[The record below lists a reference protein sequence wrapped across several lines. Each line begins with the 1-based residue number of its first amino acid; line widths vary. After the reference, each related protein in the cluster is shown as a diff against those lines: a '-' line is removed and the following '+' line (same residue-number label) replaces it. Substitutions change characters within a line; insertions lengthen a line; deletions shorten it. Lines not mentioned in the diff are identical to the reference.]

1 MTRKLCFSLALSLL
15 LGASST
21 QAQTAMGGLTFR
33 GQGLRP
39 AFPHNQF
46 FGARPVFPRQV
57 NPFFPN
63 QFGPFP
69 PSNFLFPSFGFG
81 PTVPSRLFFRHR
93 FGTGFFNRSF
103 GYPFYGFGAYSDPFV
118 SPFGPGPYSGGDES
132 SLPGVRSAPEEK
144 SSGAPPQA
152 KGEPQA
158 PSSDA
163 PDPAAVRVTLDG
175 QEQPSSRPLE
185 IGSGQHTI
193 QISARP
199 GS

>member
-1 MTRKLCFSLALSLL
+1 MTKKLCFSLALSLL
-15 LGASST
+15 LGAASA
-21 QAQTAMGGLTFR
+21 QAQTAIGGMTFR
-33 GQGLRP
+33 GQGFRP

-46 FGARPVFPRQV
+46 FGARPVFPRQL

-81 PTVPSRLFFRHR
+81 PTVPSRFFFRHR
-93 FGTGFFNRSF
+93 VGSGFFNGSF
-103 GYPFYGFGAYSDPFV
+103 GYPFYGFGAYSYPFV
-118 SPFGPGPYSGGDES
+118 SPFGAGPYSGGGEAS
-132 SLPGVRSAPEEK
+132 SRGARPAPTEK
-144 SSGAPPQA
+144 SSSTPQQA
-152 KGEPQA
+152 KGEPQP

-163 PDPAAVRVTLDG
+163 PNPDAVRVTLDG
-175 QEQPSSRPLE
+175 QEQPSSRPLQ